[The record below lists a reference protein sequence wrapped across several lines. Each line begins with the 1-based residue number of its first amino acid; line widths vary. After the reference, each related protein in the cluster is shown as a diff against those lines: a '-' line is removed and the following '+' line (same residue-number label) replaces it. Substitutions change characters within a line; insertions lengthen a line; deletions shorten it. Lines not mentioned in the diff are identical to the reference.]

1 MATIIGSFI
10 YAIGAYSLKKRAFSA
25 ILCFIRKLSKGTLFE
40 KDEKDLSGHSL
51 SRLIEIG
58 GIVMKRVFALILLVV
73 FATGVT
79 ACESRDNNGS
89 NPNVSSTQEASFV
102 EENSEDRQ
110 QTTIEGEGFTSPEE
124 AILAYAKALKA
135 QDLKAMMSCFAI
147 ESYVANYNMPDEF
160 ERIGAVMPN
169 IIWSEPIAP
178 TESEFMSDLNI
189 EKRRSAVVNVIMKQ
203 LLALSYYNGGKE
215 YDGAS
220 TVMSGSVFSYNELTE
235 QERYSDS
242 QYTMKALQNI
252 PELEVGQIL
261 QPYELQEQYL
271 SSANLQN
278 LRSGSSIYRAEGIKS
293 TAIQLNINGSP
304 YLLSMDAIRYN
315 GKWYLN
321 SKNSGN
327 LAALLGIPA
336 NCYGL
341 TPFSSEDVRIEIHDW
356 DWIEFK
362 SEFAYSGVEDDLA
375 EWLELLE
382 LESMQEVADFFSI
395 PELAELP

>member
-1 MATIIGSFI
+1 
-10 YAIGAYSLKKRAFSA
+10 
-25 ILCFIRKLSKGTLFE
+25 
-40 KDEKDLSGHSL
+40 
-51 SRLIEIG
+51 
-58 GIVMKRVFALILLVV
+58 MKRVFALILLVV

-89 NPNVSSTQEASFV
+89 NQNVSSTQEASFV

-189 EKRRSAVVNVIMKQ
+189 EKRRSAVVDVIMKQ

>member
-1 MATIIGSFI
+1 M
-10 YAIGAYSLKKRAFSA
+10 
-25 ILCFIRKLSKGTLFE
+25 
-40 KDEKDLSGHSL
+40 
-51 SRLIEIG
+51 
-58 GIVMKRVFALILLVV
+58 
-73 FATGVT
+73 
-79 ACESRDNNGS
+79 
-89 NPNVSSTQEASFV
+89 
-102 EENSEDRQ
+102 
-110 QTTIEGEGFTSPEE
+110 
-124 AILAYAKALKA
+124 
-135 QDLKAMMSCFAI
+135 
-147 ESYVANYNMPDEF
+147 
-160 ERIGAVMPN
+160 
-169 IIWSEPIAP
+169 
-178 TESEFMSDLNI
+178 
-189 EKRRSAVVNVIMKQ
+189 
-203 LLALSYYNGGKE
+203 
-215 YDGAS
+215 
-220 TVMSGSVFSYNELTE
+220 
-235 QERYSDS
+235 
-242 QYTMKALQNI
+242 
-252 PELEVGQIL
+252 
-261 QPYELQEQYL
+261 